1 VVPLIGYNRH
11 FATVEYGSEMQDYDD
26 WGFDS
31 IEVVEPIPQYGY
43 LGIKSLPVGVNP
55 ANYYFCTLQ
64 GTDEWY
70 YCPKIFQIIPVRLI
84 LPWMTIKND
93 GRKRK

>member
-55 ANYYFCTLQ
+55 ANYYFVLFRVLMSGITALK
-64 GTDEWY
+64 Y
-70 YCPKIFQIIPVRLI
+70 SR
-84 LPWMTIKND
+84 
-93 GRKRK
+93 